1 LKKKENKK
9 KRFSNFKKKAVDYN
23 LEMRRIIELPKPEHK
38 SDRINTDSAKLRQDH
53 KNEKAS
59 KAEEEKQKY
68 NIYYI

>member
-1 LKKKENKK
+1 
-9 KRFSNFKKKAVDYN
+9 
-23 LEMRRIIELPKPEHK
+23 MRRIIELPKPEHK